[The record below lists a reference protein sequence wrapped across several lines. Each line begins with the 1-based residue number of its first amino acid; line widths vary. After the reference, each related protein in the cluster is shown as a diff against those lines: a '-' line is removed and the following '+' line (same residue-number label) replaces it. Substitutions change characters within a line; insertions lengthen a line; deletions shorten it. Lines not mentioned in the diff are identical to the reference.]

1 MLYYLNQKK
10 KNRLMTPW
18 EQQEEK
24 ELAAAFKR
32 PQRKYIYDKPFY
44 PWLPPTPIIPSVNFD
59 LNFKV

>member
-1 MLYYLNQKK
+1 
-10 KNRLMTPW
+10 MTPW

-44 PWLPPTPIIPSVNFD
+44 PWVTPNAYNTFSK
-59 LNFKV
+59 L